1 MLLALLVTLA
11 AATPDAAPPTTAA
24 PPAAVAATAPAAKKP
39 AADEMVC
46 KSETV
51 VGSLLPRKTCRRKSE
66 ADAARA
72 DQQAQ
77 VRENQRS
84 LTGPSH

>member
-11 AATPDAAPPTTAA
+11 AATPDAAPPTVA
-24 PPAAVAATAPAAKKP
+24 PVPAVAAPAAAKKP
-39 AADEMVC
+39 AAAELVC

-51 VGSLLPRKTCRRKSE
+51 VGSLLPKKTCRRKSE